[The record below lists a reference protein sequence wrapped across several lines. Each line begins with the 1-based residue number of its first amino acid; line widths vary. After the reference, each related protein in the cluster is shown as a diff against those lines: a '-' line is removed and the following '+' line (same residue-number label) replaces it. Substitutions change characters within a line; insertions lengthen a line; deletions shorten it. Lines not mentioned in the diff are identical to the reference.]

1 MSRIN
6 TNVSSIIAQAALG
19 RSNRAQQT
27 ALDRLSSGLRINR
40 GKDDPAGLIASEN
53 LRRDITSA
61 NKAITNSERAAQ
73 LIATADSA
81 LGQVS
86 NILNDIRGLIVESAN
101 DGALSPE
108 QIEANQLQIDSSIDA
123 INRVAQITNF
133 QGQSIL
139 DGRLDFDI
147 TAGTGF
153 GTVTDYSIQQATI
166 GSSATSVDVQI
177 ANAATQAQI
186 DAGTAAFDGS
196 SNLNDDVTF
205 ALAGSEGATSF
216 TFASGTN
223 IDDIVSA
230 INLQSDAIGV
240 SATNNAGVLELVSD
254 KYGSKGFVEV
264 DVISE
269 GGSGTFEANLTDAL
283 VEGADIDATVNG
295 VQASGD
301 GNTLSIDTAT
311 LDLELTVEDGSSTA
325 IAFDIDGGGAVFQL
339 GPDVVSNQQA
349 RFGIGSLNAA
359 YLGGASGKLF
369 ELAKGQ
375 SYSLETD
382 TAGAVK
388 IVDEVISKVAELR
401 GRLGA
406 FERTTLDTNIET
418 LNDLVVN
425 LTAAESSIRDA
436 DFAKESAAL
445 TRAQILVQSGTAVL
459 QIANQNPQNAL
470 ALLG

>member
-19 RSNRAQQT
+19 RSNRDQQQ

-53 LRRDITSA
+53 LRRDILSA
-61 NKAITNSERAAQ
+61 QKSITNSERAAQ

-108 QIEANQLQIDSSIDA
+108 QTEANQLQIDSSIDA
-123 INRVAQITNF
+123 INRIAQITNF

-153 GTVTDYSIQQATI
+153 STVEDYSIQQATI
-166 GSSATSVDVQI
+166 GSTATSVDVTI
-177 ANAATQAQI
+177 NTAADQAQI
-186 DAGTAAFDGS
+186 VVAAAGFDGS
-196 SNLNDDVTF
+196 SDLNDDVTF
-205 ALAGSEGATSF
+205 ALSGADGATSF

-223 IDDIVSA
+223 IDDIVA
-230 INLQSDAIGV
+230 AVNLQSDATGV
-240 SATNNAGVLELVSD
+240 TATNNSGALELDAVG
-254 KYGSKGFVEV
+254 YGSKNFVEV
-264 DVISE
+264 EVLDE
-269 GGSGTFEANLTDAL
+269 GGSGTFEANLSDTRD
-283 VEGADIDATVNG
+283 EGADIDATVNG

-311 LDLELTVEDGSSTA
+311 LDLELTVADGSTTA
-325 IAFDIDGGGAVFQL
+325 VAFTIDGGGAVFQL

-349 RFGIGSLNAA
+349 RFGIRSLNAA
-359 YLGGASGKLF
+359 YLGGSSGKLF
-369 ELAKGQ
+369 QLAKGQ
-375 SYSLETD
+375 SFDLETD
-382 TAGAVK
+382 TAGAAN

-406 FERTTLDTNIET
+406 FERTTLDTNIEG